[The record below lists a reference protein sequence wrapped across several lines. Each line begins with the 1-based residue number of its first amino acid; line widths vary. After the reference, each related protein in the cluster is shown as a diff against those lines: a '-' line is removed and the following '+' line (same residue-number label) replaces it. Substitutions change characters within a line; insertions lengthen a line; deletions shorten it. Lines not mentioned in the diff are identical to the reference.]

1 MTNHKQARMVR
12 KACSPS
18 LIEEAVPLNFEH
30 LIQINDPLNP
40 LLDPLTRE
48 QVWQGLLLR
57 VERPQ
62 LFVAGLDNCTI
73 LKREGDT
80 LERELNYGV
89 ATVRDRVTLTPT
101 ERVRYEIAPTDAYVG
116 GTLTM
121 TIEEP
126 DELQL
131 FLRFEYSTTLPEPTG
146 SDERQTLEIVKSAYR
161 EADIDTVR
169 LIRQFA
175 STGDLPDTLH

>member
-1 MTNHKQARMVR
+1 
-12 KACSPS
+12 
-18 LIEEAVPLNFEH
+18 LNFEH

-57 VERPQ
+57 VEKPQ
-62 LFVAGLDNCTI
+62 LFIAGLDACTI
-73 LKREGDT
+73 LSREGDT
-80 LERELNYGV
+80 IERELNYG
-89 ATVRDRVTLTPT
+89 AAKVRDRVTLTPS
-101 ERVRYEIAPTDAYVG
+101 ERVRYEIAATDAHVG

-121 TIEEP
+121 TIEAP

-131 FLRFEYSTTLPEPTG
+131 FLRFQYATTLPEPSGT
-146 SDERQTLEIVKSAYR
+146 DDRQTSEIVKSAYR

-175 STGDLPDTLH
+175 HGGQLSGRLH

>member
-1 MTNHKQARMVR
+1 M
-12 KACSPS
+12 
-18 LIEEAVPLNFEH
+18 NFEH

-40 LLDPLTRE
+40 LLDALTRE

-62 LFVAGLDNCTI
+62 LFVVGLDGCTI
-73 LKREGDT
+73 LNRDGDT
-80 LERELNYGV
+80 LERELHYGV
-89 ATVRDRVTLTPT
+89 ATVRDRVTLTVG
-101 ERVRYEIAPTDAYVG
+101 EKVRYEIAPTDSYVG

-121 TIEEP
+121 TIEAP

-131 FLRFEYSTTLPEPTG
+131 FLRFEYSTTLAEPTG
-146 SDERQTLEIVKSAYR
+146 VDERRTMEIVKSAYR

-175 STGDLPDTLH
+175 HTGELPDTLH

>member
-1 MTNHKQARMVR
+1 M
-12 KACSPS
+12 
-18 LIEEAVPLNFEH
+18 NFEH

-40 LLDPLTRE
+40 LIDLLTPE

-57 VERPQ
+57 VEQPQ
-62 LFVAGLDNCTI
+62 LFVAGLDDCTI
-73 LKREGDT
+73 LTRDGDT
-80 LERELNYGV
+80 LERELNYG
-89 ATVRDRVTLTPT
+89 AAKVRDRVTLTPS
-101 ERVRYEIAPTDAYVG
+101 ERVRYEIAATDAHVG

-121 TIEEP
+121 TIEAP
-126 DELQL
+126 DEMQL

-146 SDERQTLEIVKSAYR
+146 SDDRRTLEIVKSAYR

-175 STGDLPDTLH
+175 NTGQISGKLH

>member
-1 MTNHKQARMVR
+1 M
-12 KACSPS
+12 
-18 LIEEAVPLNFEH
+18 NFEH

-48 QVWQGLLLR
+48 QVWQGLMLR

-62 LFVAGLDNCTI
+62 LFVAGLEDCTI
-73 LKREGDT
+73 LSRDGDT
-80 LERELNYGV
+80 IERELDYGV
-89 ATVRDRVTLTPT
+89 TTVRDRVTLTPT
-101 ERVRYEIAPTDAYVG
+101 ERVRYEIAATDSHVG

-121 TIEEP
+121 TIEAP
-126 DELQL
+126 DDLQL
-131 FLRFEYSTTLPEPTG
+131 FLRFQYSTTLPEAHG
-146 SDERQTLEIVKSAYR
+146 SDDRQTNEIVKSAYR

-175 STGDLPDTLH
+175 HTGQLPGALH